1 MSQSALAAATGVRQ
15 PNIAA
20 IEADA
25 RRPSPEMLDRLLL
38 AARLRPSIALEYLA
52 DDIRRLAQD
61 HGLTD
66 VRVFGSS
73 ARGTDDERSDVDLLV
88 AADPAVDFLRLA
100 AFRARAEEFL
110 GFPVD
115 VVIDNPH
122 DEIVAAI
129 RREAVPL

>member
-1 MSQSALAAATGVRQ
+1 
-15 PNIAA
+15 
-20 IEADA
+20 
-25 RRPSPEMLDRLLL
+25 MLDRLLL

-115 VVIDNPH
+115 VVIDNPD
-122 DEIVAAI
+122 DETVSAI
-129 RREAVPL
+129 RDEAVPL

>member
-1 MSQSALAAATGVRQ
+1 
-15 PNIAA
+15 
-20 IEADA
+20 
-25 RRPSPEMLDRLLL
+25 MLDRLLR

-52 DDIRRLAQD
+52 DDIRRLAHD

-88 AADPAVDFLRLA
+88 VAEPAVDFLRLA
-100 AFRARAEEFL
+100 AFRARAEEIL

-115 VVIDNPH
+115 VVVDVDGN
-122 DEIVAAI
+122 DTVSGI
-129 RREAVPL
+129 RREAIPL